1 MALAFNPFSKEGR
14 DRRLN
19 TGPQPYSQFP
29 SGASVNLAAVPA
41 ANPTPETVAVES
53 LPNQLNVD
61 ESVAFPV
68 NEAFVDWYTDRAEAG
83 TGFLPVPTP
92 YMTFQ
97 EERNQDNGDF
107 ISRGFQADWSGV
119 PDPVRDLQQLYME
132 PVVGRLNRS
141 IQDENAERQRVRD
154 VAQPV
159 TYQTERAVQNVD
171 PLTGRTFTTFVPQ
184 TEYQPFFPIQSLF
197 L

>member
-1 MALAFNPFSKEGR
+1 MALAFNPFSEEGR
-14 DRRLN
+14 DKRLA
-19 TGPQPYSQFP
+19 GPQPYSQFP
-29 SGASVNLAAVPA
+29 AGASVNPAAVPA
-41 ANPTPETVAVES
+41 ANPTPQTQAVES

-61 ESVAFPV
+61 ESVAYPV
-68 NEAFVDWYTDRAEAG
+68 NEAFLDWYGDRAEAG

-97 EERNQDNGDF
+97 EERNQDNGDYV
-107 ISRGFQADWSGV
+107 SRGFQADWSGV

-154 VAQPV
+154 VTQPV
-159 TYQTERAVQNVD
+159 TYQTERAVQNID
-171 PLTGRTFTTFVPQ
+171 PLTGRSFTTFTPK
-184 TEYQPFFPIQSLF
+184 TEYQPFFPVQSLF